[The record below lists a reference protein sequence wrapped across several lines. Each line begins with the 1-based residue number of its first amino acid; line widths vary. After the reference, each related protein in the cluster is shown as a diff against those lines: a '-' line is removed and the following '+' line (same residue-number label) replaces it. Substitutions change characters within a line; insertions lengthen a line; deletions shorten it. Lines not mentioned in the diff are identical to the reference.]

1 MKKNFFLL
9 LTMIL
14 LAGVALT
21 GCDIG
26 NPDNIKSAEITVNPG
41 TVSVDVT
48 LTTNKIKEYAS
59 HVCEPG
65 KGFETAELLF
75 AKGTTGTLVD
85 GENKFIVDGLEGNT
99 TYQINVALKVS

>member
-1 MKKNFFLL
+1 MKQKLILL

-14 LAGVALT
+14 LAGGALT
-21 GCDIG
+21 GCDIVDL
-26 NPDNIKSAEITVNPG
+26 NSIKSAEMTVSAG

-48 LTTNKIKEYAS
+48 LTTNKIKEYAYQ
-59 HVCEPG
+59 VCEPG

-85 GENKFIVDGLEGNT
+85 GENKLT
-99 TYQINVALKVS
+99 